1 MEKNQAAIDKG
12 RYEVENMRFFRPNE
26 YWQQDHESRPYTNE
40 PPYVQGPH
48 NEPPVAASSSTV
60 DTGEPSHRSKL
71 ANFFKGSGHSSGQA
85 DMNNSSKSPPP
96 ERARLKKRSSSRL
109 AHARLGAVGE

>member
-1 MEKNQAAIDKG
+1 MEKDQAAIDKG

-40 PPYVQGPH
+40 APYVQGPH
-48 NEPPVAASSSTV
+48 NEPPIAISSSTV
-60 DTGEPSHRSKL
+60 DMGDQSHRGKL
-71 ANFFKGSGHSSGQA
+71 ASFFKGSSLSSGQPL
-85 DMNNSSKSPPP
+85 MNNPSKSPPP